1 MFIICFIL
9 PSNIPDESTK
19 QCLEVRFG
27 SLCTVIRRM
36 LDDHLEDRKYSNPCQ
51 QVMKEIV
58 SVSKISSIGECNF
71 GMFDR
76 FIGDKS
82 NANITYESIIIN
94 RTNKTP
100 EWQEKLTP
108 EKKYLMVKWARECF

>member
-1 MFIICFIL
+1 MMFIICLIL

-27 SLCTVIRRM
+27 SLCTVTRRM
-36 LDDHLEDRKYSNPCQ
+36 LDDHLEDRKYSNTSQ

-58 SVSKISSIGECNF
+58 SVSKISSIGERNF
-71 GMFDR
+71 RMFDR
-76 FIGDKS
+76 FIEEKP

-100 EWQEKLTP
+100 E
-108 EKKYLMVKWARECF
+108 